1 MTISRIFRSPSNLK
15 RIFDE
20 LNRTGNSVF
29 FDRSC
34 CGGLLRIIREMP
46 DLQL

>member
-1 MTISRIFRSPSNLK
+1 MTISRIFRSPSILK
-15 RIFDE
+15 RIFDG

-34 CGGLLRIIREMP
+34 CGSKLRITREMS